1 MPEIYKLSNGKY
13 MGNCAELD
21 PKDTDVYGYTNVA
34 PVYDSFNNEMPKWTG
49 TGWELITLAEHNEL
63 ED

>member
-1 MPEIYKLSNGKY
+1 